1 MFALNQL
8 PAAGDGAPSIGARLD
23 ENFIFLFFSYYMT
36 EAPVGFVEALV
47 VGLME
52 AEAEV
57 PLAGF
62 ARFLWQGL

>member
-1 MFALNQL
+1 
-8 PAAGDGAPSIGARLD
+8 
-23 ENFIFLFFSYYMT
+23 MT

-47 VGLME
+47 VGLV
-52 AEAEV
+52 EAEV